1 MKHSAGTLLY
11 RSGPSGLEVLLVK
24 PSGPAARYGWSIP
37 KGLPDEGESLEDAAR
52 RETVEETGVT
62 ATELRELGFIDY
74 VKSKKRVHCF
84 FGPAPRDATPKNA
97 SWEVSEARFVP
108 VEEARR
114 LLHADQRALVDVLLA
129 NLPQ

>member
-11 RSGPSGLEVLLVK
+11 RSGPAGLEVLLVK

-52 RETVEETGVT
+52 RETVEEAGVT

-84 FGPAPRDATPKNA
+84 FGPAPQDAAPKKA

-108 VEEARR
+108 VDEARR

-129 NLPQ
+129 KLPQ